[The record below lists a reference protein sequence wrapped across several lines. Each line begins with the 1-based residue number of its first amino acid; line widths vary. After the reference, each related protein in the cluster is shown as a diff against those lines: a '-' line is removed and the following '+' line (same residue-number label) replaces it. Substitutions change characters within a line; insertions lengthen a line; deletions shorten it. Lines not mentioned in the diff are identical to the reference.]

1 MKDAAANVAASSRVI
16 STKGNYM
23 AGRTQNMPPSAF
35 GRFLAAMRA
44 HAYDRICSDP
54 SKSELK
60 REVYEE
66 GKRRLTRKDLC
77 TILQVTGYSK
87 DGLSEDL
94 IRNYETGRTDPP
106 DDIKMLLLDL
116 LQLTSEEQQSLI
128 NDHGLFASSNA
139 TGLTNPHLVPNFR
152 SRILLTGEY
161 GPLIDSAL
169 PIADMLSTWVEVEKS
184 SSGGFEQDEVSAD
197 VIDIDISNYCK
208 HPRFKAF
215 QSLSQQALRENQ
227 ARIASGVRGWSN
239 NSTLALDSVVHTMKD
254 DDEERN
260 QIALRFVRSQYMYN
274 VVAKGEQ
281 GAAYRWQAL
290 QDAQFPPQ
298 PLNFLASGVGICINT
313 ICDGG
318 KSIVVGQRS
327 MQETFRKGER
337 DIAVVEGIRPTS
349 DVEDGAIDMR
359 QVCYRA
365 LNEELGLDKI
375 SPGKSAVDFIKRLS
389 IFEFG
394 VDLKFY
400 QWNFLSF
407 VNLDLSFEDI
417 ESAWRKAK
425 DRRENQRL
433 SKIPLDRDGVEAFI
447 QNNAFWSA
455 GAACAMRTF
464 DYL

>member
-1 MKDAAANVAASSRVI
+1 
-16 STKGNYM
+16 M

-44 HAYDRICSDP
+44 HAYERICSDTN
-54 SKSELK
+54 KAALK
-60 REVYEE
+60 PEIYEE

-77 TILQVTGYSK
+77 TIHQLMGGAN

-106 DDIKMLLLDL
+106 DHIKMLLLDI
-116 LQLTSEEQQSLI
+116 LQLTPDEQKSLI
-128 NDHGLFASSNA
+128 DDHGFFAGSNA
-139 TGLTNPHLVPNFR
+139 SGLKNPNLIPNFR
-152 SRILLTGEY
+152 NRILLAGEY
-161 GPLIDSAL
+161 GPLIENAM
-169 PIADMLSTWVEVEKS
+169 PIADTLSTWVEVEKS
-184 SSGGFEQDEVSAD
+184 SSGGYLPDEISAD
-197 VIDIDISNYCK
+197 VIEVDISAYCK
-208 HPRFKAF
+208 HPRFKSF
-215 QSLSQQALRENQ
+215 QAIAQQALRENQ
-227 ARIASGVRGWSN
+227 ARIAAGVRGWSN

-260 QIALRFVRSQYMYN
+260 QISMRFVRSQYMYN

-281 GAAYRWQAL
+281 GAAFRWQAL

-298 PLNFLASGVGICINT
+298 PLNFLASGVGICINV
-313 ICDGG
+313 ICDDG
-318 KSIVVGQRS
+318 KNIVIGQRS
-327 MQETFRKGER
+327 LQETFRKGER

-349 DVEDGAIDMR
+349 DVHDGSINMTR
-359 QVCYRA
+359 VCYRA

-375 SPGKSAVDFIKRLS
+375 AEGKSAQDFTKRLS

-407 VNLDLSFEDI
+407 VELDLSFEQI

-433 SKIPLDRDGVEAFI
+433 VKIPLARAGVEAFI

-455 GAACAMRTF
+455 GAACAMRSF